1 MLEFTEVDMTGTET
15 QLTATLKYAD
25 RQKSRLRI
33 TLDSG
38 ETAGILL
45 TRGSKLRSGNV
56 LTSAS
61 GERLRIVAALESV
74 SVVSAYN
81 QHAFARLCYHLGN
94 RHVPVEIGDG
104 WACYER
110 DHVLDEMVAGLGFD
124 VIHEDATFEHEMDIN
139 HEEIDR
145 ARLQLTPR
153 PQRERS
159 HLMVSPIG
167 RSTA

>member
-45 TRGSKLRSGNV
+45 IHGSKLRSGNV

-74 SVVSAYN
+74 SMVSAYN

-104 WACYER
+104 WARYER

-124 VIHEDATFEHEMDIN
+124 VIHEDATFEPEPGAYVRNGHVDFP
-139 HEEIDR
+139 H
-145 ARLQLTPR
+145 
-153 PQRERS
+153 S
-159 HLMVSPIG
+159 HG
-167 RSTA
+167 